1 MIWVTWRQQRVP
13 ILATALLVVVA
24 AVVLAFVRA
33 DVVSLLPDRTA
44 VSAKYGDFL
53 QYYVFVMLVVPVLL
67 GMFTGAPLFAREIE
81 QGTHVF
87 GLSQSISRAR
97 WVATKLAVAGGA
109 LALSMFSLGLVAAWA
124 LAPAGFV
131 LSGRLNETNFETQG
145 VVVGGYAFVAFVVGA
160 VAGLF
165 LRNTLA
171 AMVVTLAVY
180 VALVFTVAN
189 GVRPHYAEPTVVT
202 APIGGHVAIDPEAW
216 VTEYGYQDANGND
229 LPYSYLDCARQE
241 GDQAACL
248 REKGIATEYSAV
260 HLPSQFWR
268 FQFTELAVLLVLA
281 AAVLATGAQAAR
293 RRLT

>member
-1 MIWVTWRQQRVP
+1 MIWVTWRQQRVQ
-13 ILATALLVVVA
+13 ILATAGFVVVA
-24 AVVLAFVRA
+24 AVVLAFVHA
-33 DVVSLLPDRTA
+33 DVVSLLPDRPA
-44 VSAKYGDFL
+44 VSEKYGDFL
-53 QYYVFVMLVVPVLL
+53 QYYVFVMLVLPVVL

-97 WVATKLAVAGGA
+97 WVVTKLAVAGGA
-109 LALSMFSLGLVAAWA
+109 LALSMFTLGLVAAWA
-124 LAPAGFV
+124 LEPAGFV
-131 LSGRLNETNFETQG
+131 LSGRINGTNFETQG
-145 VVVGGYAFVAFVVGA
+145 VAVGGYALVAFVLGA

-180 VALVFTVAN
+180 VLLIFTVAN
-189 GVRPHYAEPTVVT
+189 EVRPHYAEPTVFSGPV
-202 APIGGHVAIDPEAW
+202 GGPAIRDPESW
-216 VTEYGYQDANGND
+216 VVEYGYQDASGKEV
-229 LPYSYLDCARQE
+229 PYSYLDCATQP
-241 GDQAACL
+241 GDQVDCM
-248 REKGIATEYSAV
+248 RRKGITQFSAE

-281 AAVLATGAQAAR
+281 GGVLAAGGQAAR

>member
-1 MIWVTWRQQRVP
+1 MIWVTWRQQRVQ
-13 ILATALLVVVA
+13 IVATAVLVVVA
-24 AVVLAFVRA
+24 AVVLAFVHA

-44 VSAKYGDFL
+44 VSEKYGDFM

-87 GLSQSISRAR
+87 GLSQSISRTR
-97 WVATKLAVAGGA
+97 WVVTKLAVAGGA
-109 LALSMFSLGLVAAWA
+109 LAVSMFALGLIAAWA
-124 LAPAGFV
+124 LEPAGFV

-145 VVVGGYAFVAFVVGA
+145 LAVGGYALVAFAIGA

-171 AMVVTLAVY
+171 AMVVTLVVY

-189 GVRPHYAEPTVVT
+189 EVRPHYAEPVLLT
-202 APIGGHVAIDPEAW
+202 APIGGHVAMDPESW
-216 VTEYGYQDANGND
+216 VTSYGYQDASGKE

-241 GDQAACL
+241 GDQVACM
-248 REKGIATEYSAV
+248 REKGIAAQYSAV

-268 FQFTELAVLLVLA
+268 FQFTELAVLTLVTAGVLA
-281 AAVLATGAQAAR
+281 AGARAAR

>member
-1 MIWVTWRQQRVP
+1 MIWVTWRQQRVQ
-13 ILATALLVVVA
+13 ILATAVLTVVA
-24 AVVLAFVRA
+24 AVVLVFVHA

-44 VSAKYGDFL
+44 VNEKYGDFL
-53 QYYVFVMLVVPVLL
+53 QYYVFAMLVLPVLL

-87 GLSQSISRAR
+87 GLSQSIGRAR
-97 WVATKLAVAGGA
+97 WVATKLAVAGGS

-124 LAPAGFV
+124 LAPASFV

-145 VVVGGYAFVAFVVGA
+145 LVVGGYALVAFVVGA

-165 LRNTLA
+165 LRATLA

-189 GVRPHYAEPTVVT
+189 GVRPHYAEPTVFTGPV
-202 APIGGHVAIDPEAW
+202 GGHVEIDPEAW
-216 VTEYGYQDANGND
+216 VTEYGYRDANGND
-229 LPYSYLDCARQE
+229 LPYSYLDCARQP
-241 GDQAACL
+241 GDQAACM
-248 REKGIATEYSAV
+248 RAKGIATAYSAA
-260 HLPSQFWR
+260 HLPSRFWR

-281 AAVLATGAQAAR
+281 GGVLAAGGQAAR

>member
-1 MIWVTWRQQRVP
+1 MIWVTWRQQRVQ
-13 ILATALLVVVA
+13 ILTTAVLAVVA
-24 AVVLAFVRA
+24 AVVLVFVHA

-44 VSAKYGDFL
+44 VNEKYGDFL
-53 QYYVFVMLVVPVLL
+53 QYYVFVMLVLPVLL

-87 GLSQSISRAR
+87 GLSQSISRTR
-97 WVATKLAVAGGA
+97 WVVTKLAVAGGS
-109 LALSMFSLGLVAAWA
+109 LALPMFALGLVAAWA
-124 LAPAGFV
+124 LEPAGFV

-145 VVVGGYAFVAFVVGA
+145 LAVGGYALVAFAIGA

-171 AMVVTLAVY
+171 AMVVTLVAY

-189 GVRPHYAEPTVVT
+189 EVRPHYAEPVRYT
-202 APIGGHVAIDPEAW
+202 APVGGHVAIDPQSW
-216 VTEYGYQDANGND
+216 VTEYGYQDASGKEV
-229 LPYSYLDCARQE
+229 PYSYLDCARQE
-241 GDQAACL
+241 GDQVACM
-248 REKGIATEYSAV
+248 RAKGIAAQYSAV

-268 FQFTELAVLLVLA
+268 FQFTELAVLLVLTGG
-281 AAVLATGAQAAR
+281 VLAAGARAAR